1 MPFFK
6 RTSPQ
11 RRTFSLLCNSLCFPS
26 IRVKI
31 WEVWI
36 SPAVPLGFYVH
47 TDARKF
53 SPVYKFRY
61 IRTRV
66 NLHTDV
72 NLFSPVYKFCCIRTH
87 VFSRLF
93 NLYLLDLLSAFPY
106 SYQALICL
114 VVLPIPSSLI
124 SSVSLSGRMF
134 AAGFFE
140 ITLAMDTLALGYVIP
155 AIRAHSGL
163 PPVRECSS

>member
-6 RTSPQ
+6 RTSSQ
-11 RRTFSLLCNSLCFPS
+11 RCTFSLLCNSLCFPS

-72 NLFSPVYKFCCIRTH
+72 NLFSPVYKFCCIRTY
-87 VFSRLF
+87 VFSWLF

-106 SYQALICL
+106 SYRALTCL

-124 SSVSLSGRMF
+124 SSFCSLGYMF
-134 AAGFFE
+134 AADIFQ
-140 ITLAMDTLALGYVIP
+140 ISP
-155 AIRAHSGL
+155 RSGL
-163 PPVRECSS
+163 PCYCPCNSRY

>member
-72 NLFSPVYKFCCIRTH
+72 NLFSPVYKFCCIRTQ
-87 VFSRLF
+87 VFLRLF
-93 NLYLLDLLSAFPY
+93 RPAFRLRPGRYIYKKRAFSFQKMLLLKKIIPKKRRLPTLPQY
-106 SYQALICL
+106 SSTIGVTRLNFS
-114 VVLPIPSSLI
+114 VRNGKRWIPRAITTLI
-124 SSVSLSGRMF
+124 S
-134 AAGFFE
+134 
-140 ITLAMDTLALGYVIP
+140 
-155 AIRAHSGL
+155 
-163 PPVRECSS
+163 

>member
-1 MPFFK
+1 MIIFNLPNRKANAFLQK
-6 RTSPQ
+6 NIPPQ

-72 NLFSPVYKFCCIRTH
+72 NLFSPVYKFCRIRMQ
-87 VFSRLF
+87 VFLQLFRPAFRLRHGAVSIRKKSILF
-93 NLYLLDLLSAFPY
+93 SENA
-106 SYQALICL
+106 
-114 VVLPIPSSLI
+114 PSQKNN
-124 SSVSLSGRMF
+124 
-134 AAGFFE
+134 
-140 ITLAMDTLALGYVIP
+140 T
-155 AIRAHSGL
+155 
-163 PPVRECSS
+163 